1 MNVDVLISLLPDIS
15 MPRGFLHL
23 MERSRN
29 LPMFHVAA
37 TQNITS
43 GNTSY
48 KSNIT
53 WFEKRMKRAA
63 LN

>member
-15 MPRGFLHL
+15 MPWGFLHL

-29 LPMFHVAA
+29 LLMLQIAA

-43 GNTSY
+43 GKTSH
-48 KSNIT
+48 KSNII
-53 WFEKRMKRAA
+53 
-63 LN
+63 

>member
-29 LPMFHVAA
+29 LPMLHVAA
-37 TQNITS
+37 TKNVTS

-48 KSNIT
+48 N
-53 WFEKRMKRAA
+53 E
-63 LN
+63 

>member
-15 MPRGFLHL
+15 TPRGFLHL

-29 LPMFHVAA
+29 LPTFHVTA

-43 GNTSY
+43 GNMSY
-48 KSNIT
+48 N
-53 WFEKRMKRAA
+53 E
-63 LN
+63 

>member
-15 MPRGFLHL
+15 VPSGFLHL
-23 MERSRN
+23 MERGRN
-29 LPMFHVAA
+29 LPMLYVAA

-48 KSNIT
+48 KSKII
-53 WFEKRMKRAA
+53 
-63 LN
+63 